1 MRFGDGQIYG
11 IIAVLAIL
19 NILGLFW
26 VVQKPAPV
34 NPAVLFAEDGP
45 DMKFV
50 EIAGDGRGNGIYF
63 VPGHMTV
70 RDLLEKAEISN
81 SPADSK
87 DSATLAKKIQN
98 GTKLV
103 VARDRLRLEKISSSK
118 RYALHKPMDLNEVC
132 ERDLVLVPGIGEKTA
147 KSILERREA
156 SGKFR
161 AVDDLLDVPGIGP
174 KKLEKFKGYFFVGH
188 NS

>member
-11 IIAVLAIL
+11 LIAVLAIL

-26 VVQKPAPV
+26 VVQKPAPE
-34 NPAVLFAEDGP
+34 NPAVPFAEDGP

-63 VPGHMTV
+63 APGHMSI
-70 RDLLEKAEISN
+70 RDLLEKAEISG
-81 SPADSK
+81 SPADPK
-87 DSATLAKKIQN
+87 DSAILAKKIEN

-118 RYALHKPMDLNEVC
+118 RYALHKPMDLNEVG
-132 ERDLVLVPGIGEKTA
+132 EKDLVLVPGIGEKTA
-147 KSILERREA
+147 KAILERREA
-156 SGKFR
+156 SGKFG

-174 KKLEKFKGYFFVGH
+174 KKFDKFKGYFFIGH